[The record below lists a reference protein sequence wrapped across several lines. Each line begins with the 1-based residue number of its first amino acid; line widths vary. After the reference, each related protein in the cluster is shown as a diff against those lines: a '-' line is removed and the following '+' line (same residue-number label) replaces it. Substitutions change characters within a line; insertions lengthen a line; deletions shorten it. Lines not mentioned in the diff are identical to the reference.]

1 MKISFDHM
9 LALAAAL
16 ACLLLMGLLAPGAH
30 AEDEQPGRAALI
42 NACIQDVRNSVKAG
56 QVLSNSRRMLAEE
69 QCRAYAEAQ
78 LEKQRNQP
86 ANAPE
91 PVNTIETV
99 KPR

>member
-16 ACLLLMGLLAPGAH
+16 ACLLLVGLLAPRAH
-30 AEDEQPGRAALI
+30 ADDEPPSRAALI

-69 QCRAYAEAQ
+69 QCRAYAESQ
-78 LEKQRNQP
+78 IEKQRNQP
-86 ANAPE
+86 ASDPQ

-99 KPR
+99 KAR